1 MSSHQDASYKM
12 EMANVKLAER
22 EEPENKRVKLTDEAE
37 SCQSLMDDHAKAM
50 KNAGFSLSAIEEMR
64 NRAEEDSNSQA
75 LDQQLRHFQVLD
87 EVGSNSDDDEE
98 DNGSENGDGAVS
110 SQQNGDDDDA
120 GDESSELDLDD
131 EEIEHLLD
139 ENLPDDLKGS
149 KKPKY
154 EERFKT
160 VLEEKRHNHF
170 EVLPEGWVQ
179 VTHNSGMPLY
189 LHKKTRVISTTR
201 PYFLGTGSARK
212 HAIPVGS
219 IPCLN
224 YRRALAEEAEAEQRK
239 AQEITSQE
247 EAATD
252 VVSSTVSS
260 SKCPFGFSASSNL
273 DDISSM
279 TSPPAPPLPTQQPSA
294 TEVEGEQNS
303 LPSSNNGNTNENES
317 SSTTTADAN
326 SSIGNT
332 VDTNS
337 NVNKDKLRSLVP
349 AAKIVT
355 VNENIQ
361 KESLTPDQFN
371 QYCQKI
377 FKFRVIRVLR
387 FRSWN
392 ARRKFTKNRKN
403 LKNIQRP
410 TLPDGTKLIKFPVL
424 VPGDGKSNPRAR
436 REWIMNPSGKS
447 FVCILHEYVQHA
459 LKKQPT
465 YEFKEL
471 ENAATPYAAT
481 VSINDLKYGT
491 GYGTSKRQ
499 AKSEAAR
506 ETLEILIPEMK
517 DKITGVKQDKSA
529 VAKSNQKDLS
539 VFDDIRIEDP
549 RVTEFC
555 NKTTEPTPH
564 AILLTCLQRNYG
576 LGDDVQINY
585 EINRTHSKKNEFT
598 MTVGKH
604 TAKVLCKNKR
614 EGKQLAS
621 QAILQILHPHI
632 KTWGSL
638 LRLYGNNS
646 IKTFKEKKQE
656 EQEITVLQ
664 SKAAINQPNYAI
676 LDKLRMEMLKLSE
689 KNKSVLCKGTFI
701 PPSDVDLPSSS
712 GSNLNNVEL

>member
-1 MSSHQDASYKM
+1 MRMLPILRMDISETFHHHHYK
-12 EMANVKLAER
+12 
-22 EEPENKRVKLTDEAE
+22 T
-37 SCQSLMDDHAKAM
+37 
-50 KNAGFSLSAIEEMR
+50 
-64 NRAEEDSNSQA
+64 
-75 LDQQLRHFQVLD
+75 
-87 EVGSNSDDDEE
+87 
-98 DNGSENGDGAVS
+98 DNGSEIGDDVAR
-110 SQQNGDDDDA
+110 QNGEDDG

-139 ENLPDDLKGS
+139 ENLPDDLKVS

-160 VLEEKRHNHF
+160 VLEEKRINHF

-189 LHKKTRVISTTR
+189 LHKKTRVITTAR

-224 YRRALAEEAEAEQRK
+224 YRRALDEETEAERRK
-239 AQEITSQE
+239 AENAEHDDNETEVTSTE
-247 EAATD
+247 PTTST
-252 VVSSTVSS
+252 SSTTTTTLSNTNTTMPAR
-260 SKCPFGFSASSNL
+260 CPFGFTANNN
-273 DDISSM
+273 DIT
-279 TSPPAPPLPTQQPSA
+279 TSPTQTTTA
-294 TEVEGEQNS
+294 
-303 LPSSNNGNTNENES
+303 LSSSES
-317 SSTTTADAN
+317 SSAPPTNTQPEQNGLPANKENSTDTATQSTSTTNPLD
-326 SSIGNT
+326 
-332 VDTNS
+332 
-337 NVNKDKLRSLVP
+337 KDKLRSLVP

-371 QYCQKI
+371 QYCNKL

-447 FVCILHEYVQHA
+447 YVCILHEYVQHA

-555 NKTTEPTPH
+555 NKTTEPSPH
-564 AILLTCLQRNYG
+564 AILLTCLQRNFG
-576 LGDDVQINY
+576 LGEDVQINY
-585 EINRTHSKKNEFT
+585 EINRTHNKKNEFT

-664 SKAAINQPNYAI
+664 SKAAINQPNHAI
-676 LDKLRMEMLKLSE
+676 LEKLRSEMLKLSE
-689 KNKSVLCKGTFI
+689 KNRSVLSKGTFI

>member
-1 MSSHQDASYKM
+1 MDAPEANNKKQAASSDMVGPESKKI
-12 EMANVKLAER
+12 KLQTSPSSA
-22 EEPENKRVKLTDEAE
+22 
-37 SCQSLMDDHAKAM
+37 MDDHAKAM
-50 KNAGFSLSAIEEMR
+50 KVAGFSLSAIEEMR
-64 NRAEEDSNSQA
+64 NRADDDSNSQS

-87 EVGSNSDDDEE
+87 EVGSNSDDEE
-98 DNGSENGDGAVS
+98 EYNGSEIGDDNG
-110 SQQNGDDDDA
+110 QQNGEDDG

-160 VLEEKRHNHF
+160 VLEEKRINHF

-189 LHKKTRVISTTR
+189 LHKKTRVITTAR

-224 YRRALAEEAEAEQRK
+224 YRRALDEETEAEKRK
-239 AQEITSQE
+239 AENAEKEANQTEVTSTE
-247 EAATD
+247 VTTT
-252 VVSSTVSS
+252 SSTTAGTTNSAPAR
-260 SKCPFGFSASSNL
+260 CPFGFTANNNASSNTQTPAAT
-273 DDISSM
+273 SSSE
-279 TSPPAPPLPTQQPSA
+279 TSTNTLS
-294 TEVEGEQNS
+294 EK
-303 LPSSNNGNTNENES
+303 NGNKENS
-317 SSTTTADAN
+317 TDTTTTTTTTQDSSTNPLD
-326 SSIGNT
+326 
-332 VDTNS
+332 
-337 NVNKDKLRSLVP
+337 KDKLRSLVP

-371 QYCQKI
+371 QYCKKL

-447 FVCILHEYVQHA
+447 YVCILHEYVQHA

-555 NKTTEPTPH
+555 NKTTEPSPH
-564 AILLTCLQRNYG
+564 AILLTCLQRNFG
-576 LGDDVQINY
+576 LGEDVQINY
-585 EINRTHSKKNEFT
+585 EINRTHNKKNEFT

-664 SKAAINQPNYAI
+664 SKAAINQPNHAI
-676 LDKLRMEMLKLSE
+676 LEKLRSEMLKLSE
-689 KNKSVLCKGTFI
+689 KNKSVQSKGTFI